1 MAKSRSRKQTNQK
14 KVEHLSKEELIKQA
28 QADMQAETT
37 DKVEDNLSQESSK
50 EEIKLDKVETKLS
63 QNMSKVE
70 KKLDEVEKKLD
81 EKKAELKNTED
92 ELESKKDKLKEIDN
106 KKNELNKREK
116 ELNKRENELNE
127 KEINLKDKEYLNE
140 SKMNVLISEKQKEKV
155 AEMYDNIS
163 KLQQIEEK
171 KLDDIEKNRM
181 AILKKEEERRNTD
194 LETREEI
201 FNKKLDAFNTE
212 KAEFEKEK
220 ELLEYE
226 KEKFKIEKYKY
237 DELQKKL
244 NEEAENKYEE
254 IENKYE
260 EGVRS
265 LRNKLGFYVDQAANI
280 EIFKTKYGEG
290 IEEIEANFERLENA
304 NKLLN
309 ETLATR
315 PLPEVKDEND
325 YLKERIEE
333 LKNKC
338 KNFLDAKEEKFDN
351 EDELRKLRLEKKKF
365 EAERESL
372 MLDLKLSK
380 DRITKLEAEYK
391 RLTTLDEEE
400 ASREARIQEIKN
412 RYIDEASIFSG
423 TNDNTNEIKFVNQIW
438 QQCEKYGFN
447 FNKRIIYA
455 FHTAL
460 KISDWSIITVLAGVS
475 GTGKSELPRLYSAFG
490 GLNFISVP
498 VQPNWD
504 SQESML
510 GYFNSIDNRFDA
522 QPLLRFLA
530 QVTDKEEKVSNFMS
544 LILLDEMNLAHVEYY
559 FAEFLSKLEL
569 RRGTM
574 AKSLPNIEIKIG
586 AGIKPF
592 NLELSRTLLWTGT
605 MNQDETTKSLSDKV
619 LDRGIVINFP
629 RPTKLSTRKNM
640 KPLRAF
646 IEDSNRP
653 MLDKKVWNGWI
664 VRELEEIPEVMKLEI
679 EKCKKFV
686 DLMNKELKHCGR
698 ALGHRVWQSIE
709 YYIVNHPFV
718 NMAKKNEDDEATL
731 RESIRFAFE
740 DQIVQKIMPKLR
752 GVETTGNGKKTL
764 EGLKA
769 ILTSNDEFSSLLE
782 DFKFAEEIGYGQFIW
797 SSAEYLETSEN
808 LYDKLEKKLLGE

>member
-1 MAKSRSRKQTNQK
+1 MAKARNRKQTYQK
-14 KVEHLSKEELIKQA
+14 KVELSNKEELIKQA
-28 QADMQAETT
+28 QVDMQAETT
-37 DKVEDNLSQESSK
+37 NKVEDNLSQESSK
-50 EEIKLDKVETKLS
+50 EEIKLS
-63 QNMSKVE
+63 QNALKEE
-70 KKLDEVEKKLD
+70 KKLKEIENKLNTKKNELQKI
-81 EKKAELKNTED
+81 EEELNNKKAELNSKKVEIDEIKKQKNT
-92 ELESKKDKLKEIDN
+92 
-106 KKNELNKREK
+106 LNEK
-116 ELNKRENELNE
+116 EKKLLDKENELNHR
-127 KEINLKDKEYLNE
+127 EINLKDKEYLNE

-171 KLDDIEKNRM
+171 KLDEIEKNRI
-181 AILKKEEERRNTD
+181 AILEKEEERRNTD
-194 LETREEI
+194 LKNREET
-201 FNKKLDAFNTE
+201 FNKKRDTFNTE

-220 ELLEYE
+220 ERLEYE
-226 KEKFKIEKYKY
+226 KEKFKREKYKY
-237 DELQKKL
+237 DESNK
-244 NEEAENKYEE
+244 EAENKYEE
-254 IENKYE
+254 IESKYE
-260 EGVRS
+260 EKVRL
-265 LRNKLGFYVDQAANI
+265 LRDKLNFYADQAANI
-280 EIFKTKYGEG
+280 EVFKTKYGNSV
-290 IEEIEANFERLENA
+290 EEIEENFERLEKA

-309 ETLATR
+309 DELATR
-315 PLPEVKDEND
+315 PLPEVKDRND
-325 YLKERIEE
+325 YLEKRIEE
-333 LKNKC
+333 LESKYKE
-338 KNFLDAKEEKFDN
+338 FLDDKEENFDK
-351 EDELRKLRLEKKKF
+351 ESELRNLRLENRKLK
-365 EAERESL
+365 AEKDSL
-372 MLDLKLSK
+372 ILDLELNK
-380 DRITKLEAEYK
+380 DMIKKLEVAYK

-400 ASREARIQEIKN
+400 ASREARIQEIKS
-412 RYIDEASIFSG
+412 RYIDEASIFNG
-423 TNDNTNEIKFVNQIW
+423 TNNNTNEIKFVNQIS
-438 QQCEKYGFN
+438 QLCEKYVFT

-574 AKSLPNIEIKIG
+574 ANNLPSIEIKIG

-640 KPLRAF
+640 KSLRDF
-646 IEDSNRP
+646 IKESNRP
-653 MLDKKVWNGWI
+653 MLSKDVWNDWI
-664 VRELEEIPEVMKLEI
+664 VRELGEMPNVMKEEIK
-679 EKCKKFV
+679 KCKSIV
-686 DLMNKELKHCGR
+686 DNINKELKHCGR

-718 NMAKKNEDDEATL
+718 NMAKKNEDDETIL
-731 RESIRFAFE
+731 KECIRFAFE

-752 GVETTGNGKKTL
+752 GVETTGNGKKAL
-764 EGLKA
+764 EGIKA

-808 LYDKLEKKLLGE
+808 SYDKLEKKLLGE

>member
-1 MAKSRSRKQTNQK
+1 MAKARSRKQTNQK
-14 KVEHLSKEELIKQA
+14 KVELSSKEELIKQA
-28 QADMQAETT
+28 QADMQAKTT
-37 DKVEDNLSQESSK
+37 NKVKDNLSQESSK
-50 EEIKLDKVETKLS
+50 EEIKLS
-63 QNMSKVE
+63 QNALKEE
-70 KKLDEVEKKLD
+70 KKLNEIENKL
-81 EKKAELKNTED
+81 NT
-92 ELESKKDKLKEIDN
+92 
-106 KKNELNKREK
+106 KKNELQKIEEELNNKKVEIKKIEEQKNTLNKREK
-116 ELNKRENELNE
+116 ELNEREKELNE
-127 KEINLKDKEYLNE
+127 RDRNLKDKEYLNE

-155 AEMYDNIS
+155 AEMYNNIS

-171 KLDDIEKNRM
+171 KLDEIEKRRIT
-181 AILKKEEERRNTD
+181 ILENEEKRRITD
-194 LETREEI
+194 LETREKT
-201 FNKKLDAFNTE
+201 FNKRRDDFITDKAKFERE
-212 KAEFEKEK
+212 KDQ
-220 ELLEYE
+220 LEYE
-226 KEKFKIEKYKY
+226 REEFKIKKCKY

-244 NEEAENKYEE
+244 NEEAKNKYEE
-254 IENKYE
+254 IESKYK
-260 EGVRS
+260 EGISS
-265 LRNKLGFYVDQAANI
+265 LRNRLNLYAEQVASM
-280 EIFKTKYGEG
+280 EVFKTKYGENTK
-290 IEEIEANFERLENA
+290 EIEANFEKLEND
-304 NKLLN
+304 KSFL
-309 ETLATR
+309 EEQLAIR
-315 PLPEVKDEND
+315 PLPEVKEEND
-325 YLKERIEE
+325 YLKQRIKE
-333 LKNKC
+333 LESNYKKN
-338 KNFLDAKEEKFDN
+338 LDEKEEKFDK
-351 EDELRKLRLEKKKF
+351 DAELRNLRLENKKIEAEKKF
-365 EAERESL
+365 LE
-372 MLDLKLSK
+372 LDIQLSK
-380 DRITKLEAEYK
+380 DRIRKLEAEYK

-400 ASREARIQEIKN
+400 ASRETRIQEIKN

-423 TNDNTNEIKFVNQIW
+423 TSDNTNEIKFVNQIW
-438 QQCEKYGFN
+438 QQCEKYGFT

-574 AKSLPNIEIKIG
+574 AKNLPSIEIKIG

-629 RPTKLSTRKNM
+629 RPTKLSTRENM
-640 KPLRAF
+640 KPLRDF
-646 IEDSNRP
+646 IKDSNRP
-653 MLDKKVWNGWI
+653 MLSKNVWNGWI
-664 VRELEEIPEVMKLEI
+664 VRELGEMPNVMKEEIK
-679 EKCKKFV
+679 KCKSIV
-686 DLMNKELKHCGR
+686 DNINKELKHCGR

-718 NMAKKNEDDEATL
+718 NMAKKNENDETTL
-731 RESIRFAFE
+731 KECIRFAFE

-752 GVETTGNGKKTL
+752 GVETTGNGKKAL
-764 EGLKA
+764 EGIKA

-808 LYDKLEKKLLGE
+808 LYDRLEKKLLGE

>member
-1 MAKSRSRKQTNQK
+1 MCIRDR
-14 KVEHLSKEELIKQA
+14 
-28 QADMQAETT
+28 
-37 DKVEDNLSQESSK
+37 
-50 EEIKLDKVETKLS
+50 
-63 QNMSKVE
+63 
-70 KKLDEVEKKLD
+70 
-81 EKKAELKNTED
+81 
-92 ELESKKDKLKEIDN
+92 
-106 KKNELNKREK
+106 NER
-116 ELNKRENELNE
+116 
-127 KEINLKDKEYLNE
+127 EINLKDKEYLNE

-163 KLQQIEEK
+163 KLQQIEEE
-171 KLDDIEKNRM
+171 KLDEIEKSRIT
-181 AILKKEEERRNTD
+181 ILEKEEERRKTD
-194 LETREEI
+194 LKNREETLNKERDV
-201 FNKKLDAFNTE
+201 FNIE
-212 KAEFEKEK
+212 KTEFEKEK

-254 IENKYE
+254 IKSKYE

-265 LRNKLGFYVDQAANI
+265 LRKRLSFYEDQAANI
-280 EIFKTKYGEG
+280 EVFKTKYGNS
-290 IEEIEANFERLENA
+290 IEEIEENFERLERA

-309 ETLATR
+309 EELATR
-315 PLPEVKDEND
+315 PLPEVKNRND
-325 YLKERIEE
+325 YLEKTIEE
-333 LKNKC
+333 LESKYK
-338 KNFLDAKEEKFDN
+338 KLLDDKEENFDK
-351 EDELRKLRLEKKKF
+351 ESELRSLRLENRKF
-365 EAERESL
+365 EAEKDIL
-372 MLDLKLSK
+372 MLDLELNEKK
-380 DRITKLEAEYK
+380 IKKLEAEYK

-400 ASREARIQEIKN
+400 ASREARIQEIKS
-412 RYIDEASIFSG
+412 RYIDEASIFDG
-423 TNDNTNEIKFVNQIW
+423 TNNNTNEIKFVNQIW
-438 QQCEKYGFN
+438 QQCEKYGFT

-574 AKSLPNIEIKIG
+574 ANNLPSIEIKIG

-629 RPTKLSTRKNM
+629 RPTKLSTRENM
-640 KPLRAF
+640 KSLRDF
-646 IEDSNRP
+646 IKESNRP
-653 MLDKKVWNGWI
+653 MLSKDVWNDWI
-664 VRELEEIPEVMKLEI
+664 VRELGEMPNIMKEEIK
-679 EKCKKFV
+679 KCKSIV
-686 DLMNKELKHCGR
+686 DNINKELKHCGR

-718 NMAKKNEDDEATL
+718 NMAKKNEDDETIL
-731 RESIRFAFE
+731 KECIRFAFE

-752 GVETTGNGKKTL
+752 GVETTGNGKKAL
-764 EGLKA
+764 EGIKA

-808 LYDKLEKKLLGE
+808 SYDKLEKKLLGE

>member
-1 MAKSRSRKQTNQK
+1 MAKARSRKQTNQK
-14 KVEHLSKEELIKQA
+14 KVEPLNKEELIKQA

-37 DKVEDNLSQESSK
+37 NKVEDNLSKESSK
-50 EEIKLDKVETKLS
+50 EETKLDKT
-63 QNMSKVE
+63 E
-70 KKLDEVEKKLD
+70 KKLNEIENKL
-81 EKKAELKNTED
+81 NT
-92 ELESKKDKLKEIDN
+92 
-106 KKNELNKREK
+106 KKNELQKIEEELNSKKVEINEIEKQKNALNEREK
-116 ELNKRENELNE
+116 ELNEREKELNE
-127 KEINLKDKEYLNE
+127 RDINLKDKEYLNE

-155 AEMYDNIS
+155 AQMYDNIS
-163 KLQQIEEK
+163 KLQKIEEK
-171 KLDDIEKNRM
+171 KLDEIEKSRIT
-181 AILKKEEERRNTD
+181 ILEKEEERRKTNLKTKEEDLDNKRNT
-194 LETREEI
+194 
-201 FNKKLDAFNTE
+201 FNAE
-212 KAEFEKEK
+212 KAEFEAEK

-226 KEKFKIEKYKY
+226 KEKFKIEKSKY

-254 IENKYE
+254 IESKYE
-260 EGVRS
+260 EGIRS
-265 LRNKLGFYVDQAANI
+265 LRNRLSFYVDQAANI
-280 EIFKTKYGEG
+280 EVFKTKYGKS
-290 IEEIEANFERLENA
+290 IEEIEANFEKLENA

-309 ETLATR
+309 EKLVTS

-325 YLKERIEE
+325 YLKKRIEE
-333 LKNKC
+333 LKSKY
-338 KNFLDAKEEKFDN
+338 KEFLDDKEEKFDK
-351 EDELRKLRLEKKKF
+351 ETELRNLRLENKKF
-365 EAERESL
+365 KAERDSL
-372 MLDLKLSK
+372 MLDLELNK
-380 DRITKLEAEYK
+380 DRIKKLEAEYK

-412 RYIDEASIFSG
+412 RYIDEASIFNGSS
-423 TNDNTNEIKFVNQIW
+423 DNTNEIKFVNQIW
-438 QQCEKYGFN
+438 QQCEKYGFT

-574 AKSLPNIEIKIG
+574 AKNLPSIEIKIG

-629 RPTKLSTRKNM
+629 RPTKLSTRENM
-640 KPLRAF
+640 KPLRDF
-646 IEDSNRP
+646 IKDSNRP
-653 MLDKKVWNGWI
+653 MLSKNVWNGWI
-664 VRELEEIPEVMKLEI
+664 VRELGEMPNVMKEEIK
-679 EKCKKFV
+679 KCKSIV
-686 DLMNKELKHCGR
+686 DNINKELKHCGR

-718 NMAKKNEDDEATL
+718 NMAKKNEDDETTL
-731 RESIRFAFE
+731 KECIRFAFE

-752 GVETTGNGKKTL
+752 GVETTGNGKKAL
-764 EGLKA
+764 EGIKA

-808 LYDKLEKKLLGE
+808 LYDRLEKKLLGE